1 MTFVEFAAHSAPGID
16 SLSVGA
22 VRTRIGAEPTCLNF
36 ASSAQYQARHKI
48 ANFHE
53 DFIQATSSCK
63 RRAAILR
70 IALLTGRDWDDAGRS
85 PGHPIL
91 FDLNFRSAHSQTE
104 HRLLLRGQASTRDV
118 HIAPGLQ
125 PIANPGYKR
134 ATKYGLA
141 PTFRTDLEFYP
152 EAHESTW
159 PRA

>member
-104 HRLLLRGQASTRDV
+104 FRFLLTT
-118 HIAPGLQ
+118 GLNKG
-125 PIANPGYKR
+125 ALVM
-134 ATKYGLA
+134 LA
-141 PTFRTDLEFYP
+141 ALCAQYSPYLPFT
-152 EAHESTW
+152 ESSSFCES
-159 PRA
+159 